1 VHQQKRHFSLS
12 EHKYFADFEAQKDFS
27 SKGSDVLKQK
37 NVSVVKLCMKNELT
51 AYPWSQQVV
60 RVLMSSVLKLSLI
73 LKRASRQKTNHK
85 FNCILLKLL
94 WLKMRKQITNC
105 SSRSWHI
112 LYLSLFLHTDFIFII
127 HDSDTRIVWRRLIII
142 FQVFRIAN
150 KREHDWRKSFSADV
164 DDIKLRMT
172 LMKSASKLHS
182 KSADRALWSLI
193 LLWSQH
199 WMNAKNKAHD
209 DDYRS
214 LTEILCFGFK
224 MCFTLETEIV
234 I

>member
-1 VHQQKRHFSLS
+1 
-12 EHKYFADFEAQKDFS
+12 
-27 SKGSDVLKQK
+27 
-37 NVSVVKLCMKNELT
+37 MKNELT

-60 RVLMSSVLKLSLI
+60 RVLMSLVLKLSLI
-73 LKRASRQKTNHK
+73 LKQASRQKTNHK